1 FFFHREATNGLT
13 DGEGDD
19 RSYRRRTLRRQKE
32 TGETMS
38 ARKKRASK
46 GKGKG
51 EVILGSMVEI
61 SKILLCC
68 LCLTECMRGK
78 RHNCNSSLE
87 YLLLVKTQ
95 L

>member
-1 FFFHREATNGLT
+1 MCFFFHREATNGLT
-13 DGEGDD
+13 DGEDDD

-46 GKGKG
+46 GKGK
-51 EVILGSMVEI
+51 EVAEPEEGAVDERLPSRLFVTDRYP
-61 SKILLCC
+61 S
-68 LCLTECMRGK
+68 K

-87 YLLLVKTQ
+87 YLLLV
-95 L
+95 